1 MQANPKLEKRTASR
15 TKMVLPLR
23 SSSTNAP
30 AGSSTVVH
38 TLNLSPFGAKLGA
51 FRQCLQ
57 RGDILLVQRR
67 HKRAKCKVVWS
78 QEVGPREIQVGIE
91 FLEAEDGFWGV
102 PLEDSRAGVWIVKS
116 DCVAF

>member
-1 MQANPKLEKRTASR
+1 
-15 TKMVLPLR
+15 MVLPLR
-23 SSSTNAP
+23 SSSTHAP